1 MKGPCLGFVTLKEE
15 VADRNQR
22 VALKARGKPFEKET
36 DHVRRQ
42 K

>member
-1 MKGPCLGFVTLKEE
+1 MKGPCLGFVTLEEE
-15 VADRNQR
+15 VADRNQW
-22 VALKARGKPFEKET
+22 VTLMARGKPIEKET